1 MIKKINKNILF
12 ALLFVANGMIYAT
25 PGDEDNGGDL
35 EGTDPATSVDINH
48 FIVLLFLV
56 SIFYAFYSI
65 RKKKLKSN

>member
-12 ALLFVANGMIYAT
+12 AFVLLANGMIYAQPT
-25 PGDEDNGGDL
+25 DEDGV
-35 EGTDPATSVDINH
+35 EGEDTVTSVDINH

-56 SIFYAFYSI
+56 SIIYAFYSI

>member
-1 MIKKINKNILF
+1 MIKKINKTILF

-25 PGDEDNGGDL
+25 PTDEDGV
-35 EGTDPATSVDINH
+35 EGEDTVTADINH